1 MLGEETVPFH
11 QAHQQVVIPVHAAQL
26 QTMASAADPEVLRAQ
41 RMEQARAQQ
50 MMNMIA
56 RQQQLD
62 QANTQISDING
73 SSPQEMNRMSGMVY
87 SSYDGIP
94 ITKPTDIGFMG
105 SNPQWMVTYETACS
119 QGTFSTAQSVVPPEY
134 ISPALL
140 HHGLTLALRAGNAA
154 VAWDLLSHGARLVRQ
169 TPFHVLD
176 APTGLQ
182 IQLFQILQQHGWTPN
197 SPGNYGAVLLPKVVT
212 NIPLLRWFLENGA
225 NPNLG
230 AQRFS
235 GDRNCDSDPASCAAL
250 EAAAT
255 HGSIEAVQMLLD
267 AGAEIKNGTP
277 LHYAAGACPPGASTR
292 EVASKEFDVS
302 RLPVMALLVSNGA
315 DVNQRGDSVLVKHHP
330 IMYAVMAKAVERV
343 RWLLEHGADPEARGD
358 WGSAAEYADA
368 MGSEEMKRVVERGIG
383 VRRSVHGLA
392 GDALAIRMRPGAG

>member
-1 MLGEETVPFH
+1 MSGALGGPEGL
-11 QAHQQVVIPVHAAQL
+11 QAQII
-26 QTMASAADPEVLRAQ
+26 
-41 RMEQARAQQ
+41 EQARAQQ

-56 RQQQLD
+56 SQRRLS
-62 QANTQISDING
+62 QANTNG
-73 SSPQEMNRMSGMVY
+73 PSAQEMNRMSGMVC
-87 SSYDGIP
+87 SPYDGIP
-94 ITKPTDIGFMG
+94 ITKPTDIGFIG
-105 SNPQWMVTYETACS
+105 SNPPWMVAYETACS
-119 QGTFSTAQSVVPPEY
+119 QGTFFTAQSVVPPES

-154 VAWDLLSHGARLVRQ
+154 VAWDLLRHGARIVRQ
-169 TPFHVLD
+169 TPLHILD
-176 APTGLQ
+176 APANLQ

-197 SPGNYGAVLLPKVVT
+197 SPGNYGAVLLPKVVQ
-212 NIPLLRWFLENGA
+212 NIELLRWFLENGA

-235 GDRNCDSDPASCAAL
+235 RDRNCDSDPASCAAL

-255 HGSIEAVQMLLD
+255 HGSVEAVQMLLD

-277 LHYAAGACPPGASTR
+277 LHYASGACTPGASTR

-302 RLPVMALLVSNGA
+302 RIPVMALLVSHGA

-358 WGSAAEYADA
+358 WGSAAEYAGA
-368 MGSEEMKRVVERGIG
+368 MGSEEMKRVVEWGLGI
-383 VRRSVHGLA
+383 RRSVHGLA
-392 GDALAIRMRPGAG
+392 GEALAIRMRPGAR